1 MNVSFVSA
9 RRGSIDFPYLVAS
22 ELIVYKSILVA
33 FSRMYGSERGAEPYF
48 EKHRPSAAG
57 SHNTFISVKVAAK
70 SPSSLKQPSAESI

>member
-1 MNVSFVSA
+1 MKLSVVSA
-9 RRGSIDFPYLVAS
+9 SKGSIVLPCLVAS
-22 ELIVYKSILVA
+22 VLIVYKSILVA

-48 EKHRPSAAG
+48 EKHRPSAVG

>member
-33 FSRMYGSERGAEPYF
+33 CSSMYGSERGAEPYF
-48 EKHRPSAAG
+48 EKHRPGDAE
-57 SHNTFISVKVAAK
+57 SHNTSISVKVAAR
-70 SPSSLKQPSAESI
+70 SPLSFKHPSAESI